1 MLHVQEAKVKK
12 SLYMYVR
19 IIILLLSIYV
29 NITNNIMGAK
39 VKFTKEQKQVVVDM
53 YALKEMS
60 ISKIIEKCGFSISK
74 ETIYTFLKEKNILL
88 IRKTGAKHS
97 LIGKTFGYLTV
108 TAMAQ
113 TKKSEKTHEWR
124 AMCKCNNCGKENV
137 DIRPQA
143 LLRGQTTSCGC
154 RRDQYIKNTGK
165 NSKQYTG
172 YEDIPGKY
180 WGVIKKRAENRGYT
194 IIISIEDAWNLFIK
208 QEKKCALSGLEIGF
222 AIANRKNSDT
232 TASLDRIDSSKGY
245 IKDNVQWVHKNINIM
260 KNIFEQNYF
269 ISLCKLIANNN

>member
-1 MLHVQEAKVKK
+1 MKTF
-12 SLYMYVR
+12 
-19 IIILLLSIYV
+19 ILFFCIYV
-29 NITNNIMGAK
+29 NMINNVMGAK
-39 VKFTKEQKQVVVDM
+39 MKFTEEQKHVVVDM
-53 YALKEMS
+53 YTLAGMPM
-60 ISKIIEKCGFSISK
+60 SKIIEKCGFEISK
-74 ETIYTFLKEKNILL
+74 VTIYNFLKENNTPL
-88 IRKTGAKHS
+88 IRKTGVKHG
-97 LIGKTFGYLTV
+97 LVGKTFGYLTV
-108 TAMAQ
+108 TEMAQ
-113 TKKSEKTHEWR
+113 TKKSGKLHEWR

-143 LLRGQTTSCGC
+143 LLRGSTTSCGC

-165 NSKQYTG
+165 NSSQYTG

-194 IIISIEDAWNLFIK
+194 LTISIEDAWNIFIG

-245 IKDNVQWVHKNINIM
+245 TRDNVQWVHKNINIM
-260 KNIFEQNYF
+260 KRMYLIKIILY
-269 ISLCKLIANNN
+269 LCVN